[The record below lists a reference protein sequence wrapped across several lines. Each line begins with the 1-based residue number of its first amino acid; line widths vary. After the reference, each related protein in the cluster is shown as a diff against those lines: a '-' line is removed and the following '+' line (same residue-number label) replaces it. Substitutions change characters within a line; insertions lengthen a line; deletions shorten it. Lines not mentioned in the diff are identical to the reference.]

1 MCHTKVRITAAD
13 IQKDRTTY
21 RCTSLEGLGLNR
33 HISRQTGI
41 CTYSMCTSRKRQDY
55 SRLSIKKQDYICIR
69 TSRRGEGYSCISP
82 KGQNYIYIS
91 PEGQDYSCI
100 SIGKDGLQQHYRQNQ
115 SCQSPEGQNNN
126 CTEVGLQLHI
136 QNYRITAPEKL
147 AYSCIST
154 QR

>member
-1 MCHTKVRITAAD
+1 
-13 IQKDRTTY
+13 
-21 RCTSLEGLGLNR
+21 
-33 HISRQTGI
+33 
-41 CTYSMCTSRKRQDY
+41 MCTSRKRQDY

-126 CTEVGLQLHI
+126 CTEVGLQLQKSWLTAAYQHKGRVTAAYL
-136 QNYRITAPEKL
+136 QKKNNSCAESRITA
-147 AYSCIST
+147 AYPKIPDYS
-154 QR
+154 